1 MKTDA
6 AVWNRAA
13 STPPEVG
20 AVDVNPFNYLSAGMQ
35 GAFGGLLGKAAS
47 DIESIEQEVQ
57 KQAKRAKGAVEKA
70 AVPPEPAKV
79 PPEPEQRPS
88 NVFRRL
94 RGMSVPWYR
103 QSWVKL
109 AAIGAAGLALGG
121 LFLKR

>member
-6 AVWNRAA
+6 AIWNRAA
-13 STPPEVG
+13 SIPAPEVG
-20 AVDVNPFNYLSAGMQ
+20 AVDINPFNYLSAGMQ

-47 DIESIEQEVQ
+47 DIESVEKEVQ

-70 AVPPEPAKV
+70 MPPEPARV
-79 PPEPEQRPS
+79 PSEPEQRPS

-109 AAIGAAGLALGG
+109 AAIGAAGMALGG
-121 LFLKR
+121 MLLRR